1 MIQHVHGF
9 MFLVSW
15 CDSCFPFVHHQP
27 HDWKV
32 EQLLTVESKTLD
44 GYVVL
49 TFPVGELA
57 GMKEKHSR
65 RYHSNVPKELCAGR
79 DDREDVNQ

>member
-1 MIQHVHGF
+1 VKETHRLEEKCHV
-9 MFLVSW
+9 
-15 CDSCFPFVHHQP
+15 VHDLHSQRYQP

>member
-1 MIQHVHGF
+1 
-9 MFLVSW
+9 
-15 CDSCFPFVHHQP
+15 
-27 HDWKV
+27 V

-65 RYHSNVPKELCAGR
+65 QNTAHEGMN
-79 DDREDVNQ
+79 